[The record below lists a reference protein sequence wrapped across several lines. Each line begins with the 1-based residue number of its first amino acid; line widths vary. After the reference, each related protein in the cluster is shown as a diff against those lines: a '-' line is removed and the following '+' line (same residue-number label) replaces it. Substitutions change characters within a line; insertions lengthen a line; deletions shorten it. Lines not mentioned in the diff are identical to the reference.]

1 MWIKNCISISKLIA
15 LFIICLSLAGC
26 ESVQFPD
33 LQQMMLNLSQSLPP
47 IWKLVT
53 AISYLLGIGFIMRA
67 VYALKIYG
75 DMRTQASQNPSIKTP
90 LIFFVVGAALIFL
103 PSTKSVVLT
112 TIFAYGTPQ
121 PLSYTSSNPLISTQ
135 IVAVVMQIVQLV
147 GLISFIRGW
156 MILAQAT
163 SGGGGQQHTFGK
175 AMTHIIGGILAINVE
190 GTKELLQ
197 ATFGLS

>member
-1 MWIKNCISISKLIA
+1 
-15 LFIICLSLAGC
+15 
-26 ESVQFPD
+26 
-33 LQQMMLNLSQSLPP
+33 
-47 IWKLVT
+47 
-53 AISYLLGIGFIMRA
+53 MRA

-112 TIFAYGTPQ
+112 SIFAYSQPQ
-121 PLSYTSSNPLISTQ
+121 PLSYINSNPLFSTQ
-135 IVAVVMQIVQLV
+135 ILAVLLQIVQLV

-156 MILAQAT
+156 FILAHAT
-163 SGGGGQQHTFGK
+163 SQSGGQQHTFGK
-175 AMTHIIGGILAINVE
+175 VMTHIIGGILAINVE
-190 GTKELLQ
+190 GTRQLLQ